1 MSIWGLWRLTGYFER
16 YSSNYFWIYPYV
28 KRGVMQT
35 LDAIS
40 NRKSIRSFTG
50 EPVSQEELDKI
61 IHAAQS
67 APVVMADYNNCIL
80 TVVQDPEV
88 LGLIEDAGRALFNSD
103 AMPHPLY
110 GAPTLILVS
119 MRIYPGREAAMFAS
133 AGAIVQNMSIAATD
147 LKIGSCWIWASVT
160 AVQGHRD
167 IYERLGLPEGFTP
180 CGSIILGRAEEPVG
194 EPRDLGN
201 PIQMMVI

>member
-1 MSIWGLWRLTGYFER
+1 M
-16 YSSNYFWIYPYV
+16 N
-28 KRGVMQT
+28 T

-50 EPVSQEELDKI
+50 EPVSQEELDQVL
-61 IHAAQS
+61 HAAQS

-80 TVVQDPEV
+80 TVVKDREV
-88 LGLIEDAGRALFNSD
+88 LDLIEDAGRALFNSD
-103 AMPHPLY
+103 AMPNPLY
-110 GAPTLILVS
+110 GAPTLVLVS

-133 AGAIVQNMSIAATD
+133 AGAIVENMAIAATD

-160 AVQGHRD
+160 AVQGNKE
-167 IYERLGLPEGFTP
+167 IYDRLGLPEGFTP
-180 CGSIILGRAEEPVG
+180 CGSLVLGRAEEPVG

-201 PIQMMVI
+201 PIAMTVI